1 MKKTYCNPKVETID
15 LVLDQHI
22 LLTSKT
28 QDTIIDNKSEN
39 AVGAEASLTKG
50 YEGRKNG
57 IWD

>member
-1 MKKTYCNPKVETID
+1 MKKTYCNPKTETID

-22 LLTSKT
+22 LLTST
-28 QDTIIDNKSEN
+28 QDTIIDNKTE
-39 AVGAEASLTKG
+39 VGAEESLTKG

>member
-22 LLTSKT
+22 LLTST
-28 QDTIIDNKSEN
+28 QDTIIDNKTE
-39 AVGAEASLTKG
+39 VGAEESLTKG
-50 YEGRKNG
+50 YEGRKDG

>member
-1 MKKTYCNPKVETID
+1 MKKTYCYPKAETID

-22 LLTSKT
+22 LLTSTK
-28 QDTIIDNKSEN
+28 DTIIDNKNEN
-39 AVGAEASLTKG
+39 EVGAEESLTKG

>member
-22 LLTSKT
+22 LLTST
-28 QDTIIDNKSEN
+28 QDTIIDNKNE
-39 AVGAEASLTKG
+39 VGAGESLTKG

>member
-22 LLTSKT
+22 LLRST
-28 QDTIIDNKSEN
+28 QDTIIDNKSED
-39 AVGAEASLTKG
+39 AVGADQSLTKG

>member
-22 LLTSKT
+22 LLTST
-28 QDTIIDNKSEN
+28 QDTIIDNKTE
-39 AVGAEASLTKG
+39 VGAEESLTKG

>member
-22 LLTSKT
+22 LLTST

-39 AVGAEASLTKG
+39 AVGADQSLTKG

>member
-15 LVLDQHI
+15 LVLDQQI
-22 LLTSKT
+22 LLTS
-28 QDTIIDNKSEN
+28 TIIDNKNE
-39 AVGAEASLTKG
+39 VGAEESLTKG

>member
-1 MKKTYCNPKVETID
+1 MKKTYCNPKTETID

-22 LLTSKT
+22 LLTSTK
-28 QDTIIDNKSEN
+28 DTIIDNKN
-39 AVGAEASLTKG
+39 AVGAEESLTKG

>member
-22 LLTSKT
+22 LLTST

>member
-22 LLTSKT
+22 LLTSTK
-28 QDTIIDNKSEN
+28 DTIIDNKNE
-39 AVGAEASLTKG
+39 VDAEASLTKG

>member
-15 LVLDQHI
+15 LVLDQQI
-22 LLTSKT
+22 LLTST
-28 QDTIIDNKSEN
+28 FIDNKSEN
-39 AVGAEASLTKG
+39 AVGADQSLTKG

>member
-22 LLTSKT
+22 LLTSTSTK
-28 QDTIIDNKSEN
+28 DTIIDNKNE
-39 AVGAEASLTKG
+39 VDAEASLTKG

>member
-15 LVLDQHI
+15 LVLDQQI
-22 LLTSKT
+22 LLTSTK
-28 QDTIIDNKSEN
+28 DTIIDNKNS
-39 AVGAEASLTKG
+39 VGAEESLTKG

>member
-22 LLTSKT
+22 LLTSTK
-28 QDTIIDNKSEN
+28 DTIIDNKSEN
-39 AVGAEASLTKG
+39 AVGADQSLTKG